1 MPMTIPQL
9 ICLNVS
15 RVVPSKS
22 KGNNTK
28 FLDIWDV
35 SSNPEILELVYQ
47 YIPLN
52 PVPKRQVGC
61 KPKPLQSTIAPNSPK
76 RTTSCRGKSG
86 GEFTRVMT
94 LVWTAKYRSKW
105 STDSMCFF
113 WGVFHRLFHRRIYPL
128 ENSHGTPRMR
138 FGWRFCSTKNQQ
150 KSEDLQAMFLSLV
163 GMFCFSIFFCDFS

>member
-1 MPMTIPQL
+1 MYPELFQANLKEITLNFLTSGMLVATL
-9 ICLNVS
+9 ISLS
-15 RVVPSKS
+15 
-22 KGNNTK
+22 
-28 FLDIWDV
+28 W
-35 SSNPEILELVYQ
+35 

-86 GEFTRVMT
+86 REFTRVMT
-94 LVWTAKYRSKW
+94 LVWTTKYRLKW

-113 WGVFHRLFHRRIYPL
+113 FGFPYMLFHRRIYPL

-150 KSEDLQAMFLSLV
+150 KKRGFTGDVPFLGRNFL
-163 GMFCFSIFFCDFS
+163 FSYFFCDVS